1 MLHGLM
7 PNGPSV
13 LSEVV
18 ANVRTPSPIGFSF
31 TRHMKEES
39 WVLGYSQWRS
49 CKNKQAVRPYSIYSP
64 HANIAF
70 IFISHMKHTTSD
82 RHIKMIILQL

>member
-1 MLHGLM
+1 M

-31 TRHMKEES
+31 TRDAKEES
-39 WVLGYSQWRS
+39 RVLGYSQWRS
-49 CKNKQAVRPYSIYSP
+49 CKNKQAILHIFASCKHCIHFHFARETYHFNRQIKNDHSSIV
-64 HANIAF
+64 
-70 IFISHMKHTTSD
+70 K
-82 RHIKMIILQL
+82 